1 VVDFEKVESG
11 AEPGIT
17 EVEGVPVGSFW
28 KSLVRVCRDK
38 EVRGALKWLAAWDLF
53 VFYWSG
59 TLIWKIADLWRKTSA
74 FFAFCASA
82 GILLLLLRSVMHS
95 SLGKLLATSDQ
106 MVLLKLLFIIA
117 ASILPAAMYYAFI
130 SKRTYSQ
137 LDEFIGNLGYLGLLM
152 PQEVDQ
158 LAYKRRIRTYLGRF
172 EDVYGF
178 LPSGKYVEELIAQT
192 HLSCIALNRKEPEK
206 SKKLETPFKLYG
218 ATSLSMIILVS
229 FTTSLLVLGW
239 LLVLAPWQT
248 LQGNILSV
256 LTPEK
261 TPANFAFLGAY
272 FFSIEVLWR
281 RYATKDLYAPAFVMV
296 SSRILVSVILIS
308 VVSLIVMEEN
318 QTPADYL
325 CVLGFIIG
333 VFPEVAWELIK
344 KRVTPIVVP
353 SLKQTLPLSDLDG
366 LTLWEESRLKEEGIE
381 NISHMATADIVD
393 LLLDTRFYPNRIIE
407 WIDQAILYM
416 GLSTGENGNTLKVQL
431 QMHGIRTSSALL
443 KVHNKSVPWKSLG
456 IDENSIDAL
465 ATSLQTNPN
474 MKLVMHWKDRQIPE

>member
-1 VVDFEKVESG
+1 
-11 AEPGIT
+11 
-17 EVEGVPVGSFW
+17 
-28 KSLVRVCRDK
+28 
-38 EVRGALKWLAAWDLF
+38 
-53 VFYWSG
+53 
-59 TLIWKIADLWRKTSA
+59 
-74 FFAFCASA
+74 
-82 GILLLLLRSVMHS
+82 
-95 SLGKLLATSDQ
+95 
-106 MVLLKLLFIIA
+106 
-117 ASILPAAMYYAFI
+117 
-130 SKRTYSQ
+130 
-137 LDEFIGNLGYLGLLM
+137 
-152 PQEVDQ
+152 
-158 LAYKRRIRTYLGRF
+158 
-172 EDVYGF
+172 
-178 LPSGKYVEELIAQT
+178 
-192 HLSCIALNRKEPEK
+192 
-206 SKKLETPFKLYG
+206 
-218 ATSLSMIILVS
+218 
-229 FTTSLLVLGW
+229 
-239 LLVLAPWQT
+239 
-248 LQGNILSV
+248 
-256 LTPEK
+256 
-261 TPANFAFLGAY
+261 
-272 FFSIEVLWR
+272 
-281 RYATKDLYAPAFVMV
+281 
-296 SSRILVSVILIS
+296 
-308 VVSLIVMEEN
+308 MEEN